1 MNPRHEIEIKLRVD
15 RRRTLEERLRL
26 LGFRELRGRHFESNC
41 LFDFADRRLYKA
53 GRLVRLRHA
62 NGEGILTFKG
72 PAVRS
77 GLYKIREEVETRVE
91 DASLLAEVLEGIGL
105 TEVFRYEKYRTV
117 YGRVGP
123 EPEGHRKGR
132 AKAWGNSLGPEGPKL
147 LYDETPIGDYVELE
161 GPERWIDEVARQL
174 GYGRGEYITA
184 SYGRLYREHC
194 RARGASPGDMIF
206 AVSRRGAKER
216 VKPILKGGRNTGRKR
231 GGKS

>member
-1 MNPRHEIEIKLRVD
+1 MNPRHEIEIKLRVE
-15 RRRTLEERLRL
+15 RRRALEERLSL

-41 LFDFADRRLYKA
+41 LFDFSDRRLYKA
-53 GRLVRLRHA
+53 GRLVRLRWA

-91 DASLLAEVLEGIGL
+91 DASLLAKILEGIGL
-105 TEVFRYEKYRTV
+105 IEVFRYEKYRTV

-123 EPEGHRKGR
+123 EFEGHRGGQADAR
-132 AKAWGNSLGPEGPKL
+132 GNLRRSLRPEGPKL

-161 GPERWIDEVARQL
+161 GPERWIDEIARQL

-194 RARGASPGDMIF
+194 ESRGKKSGDMLF
-206 AVSRRGAKER
+206 ATPKRASRPGPKLA
-216 VKPILKGGRNTGRKR
+216 RK
-231 GGKS
+231 S